1 MKAQQIIDAQWQG
14 YAERHRKPGHLLLK
28 VLAVA
33 LFWVASFE
41 VLGAVLLMLMGVPLA
56 FRMLF
61 WAAVLI
67 GVSLGIQAAG
77 RSLEGVGVPAPG
89 NAGDFVKSTL
99 IEQFVT
105 FPRFVVT
112 GAWLRNLKGG

>member
-1 MKAQQIIDAQWQG
+1 MNVQQIVDAQWHG
-14 YAERHRKPGHLLLK
+14 YAERHRKPAHLVLK

-41 VLGAVLLMLMGVPLA
+41 ILGALLLLLMGVPLA

-67 GVSLGIQAAG
+67 AISLGLQAVG
-77 RSLEGVGVPAPG
+77 RSLEGGGTPATG
-89 NAGDFVKSTL
+89 NAADFIKGTL

-105 FPRFVVT
+105 FPRFVVS
-112 GAWLRNLKGG
+112 GAWLRNLRG